1 VLTGTGV
8 SPQALTNP
16 TNRSLS
22 MSNQTKAA
30 QGSAAAAETTVT
42 FSNMGFARKIFH
54 IGKVCVFFLTLGF
67 AFPNI
72 FSE

>member
-1 VLTGTGV
+1 
-8 SPQALTNP
+8 
-16 TNRSLS
+16 

-72 FSE
+72 FGE